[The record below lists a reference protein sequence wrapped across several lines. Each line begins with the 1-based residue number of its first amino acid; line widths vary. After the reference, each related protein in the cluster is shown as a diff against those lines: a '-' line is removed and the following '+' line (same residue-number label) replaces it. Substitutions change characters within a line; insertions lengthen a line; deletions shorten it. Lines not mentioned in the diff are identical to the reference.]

1 MINLELK
8 NLYSRKDIHGIFSP
22 QTKFTPQAGTWGLH
36 GIIKIP
42 NRDKDYVFIV
52 TYGQSQGEH
61 NFDEGITSDG
71 VLSWQSQP
79 RQDLKNKTILDLIS
93 HNDITDN
100 IYLFLREDKKS
111 DYKYLGK
118 LAYLNH
124 DTSRE
129 KPVYFQW
136 QLLDWDELN
145 NVKVSEEGPTYI
157 IEPPVSEVTKERILE
172 LVSTL
177 PSKKKRNGT
186 DTETFRARKSP
197 DYAKRDSNNRK
208 LGLEGELLAIEYEKN
223 RLNKLGR
230 DDLANEIIHT
240 SVIQGDG
247 AGYDI
252 HSFNEDGSPR
262 YIEVKT
268 TRGSLNTDFYMSPNE
283 ISFSEKYSESF
294 FLYRIYDF
302 EAKDSAK
309 FFILEGNVNNNL
321 NKTPVNFRM
330 SFSQ

>member
-1 MINLELK
+1 MRNLQLN
-8 NLYSRKDIHGIFSP
+8 NLYSRKSIHSIFSP
-22 QTKFTPQAGTWGLH
+22 QTTFTPQAGTWGLQ

-42 NRDKDYVFIV
+42 NREKDYVFIV

-61 NFDEGITSDG
+61 NFDEGITDDG

-79 RQDLKNKTILDLIS
+79 KQDFNNKTIFDLVN
-93 HNDITDN
+93 HDDITDN

-124 DTSRE
+124 DTNRE

-136 QLLDWDELN
+136 QLLDWDDVN
-145 NVKVSEEGPTYI
+145 NVNLSDEKQI
-157 IEPPVSEVTKERILE
+157 NPPKSQQPLKKILE
-172 LVSTL
+172 LVTKL
-177 PSKKKRNGT
+177 PSKQKRKGT
-186 DTETFRARKSP
+186 DTNTFRAKKSP

-208 LGLEGELLAIEYEKN
+208 LGLDGELLALEYEKH
-223 RLNKLGR
+223 RLSNLGR
-230 DDLANEIIHT
+230 DDLAKEIIHT
-240 SVIQGDG
+240 SVVQGDG

-252 HSFNEDGSPR
+252 LSYNEDGSPR

-283 ISFSEKYSESF
+283 INFSEKYSNNF

-302 EAKDSAK
+302 GEKDSVK
-309 FFILEGNVNNNL
+309 FFILQGNVNNQL
-321 NKTPVNFRM
+321 HRTPVNFRM

>member
-1 MINLELK
+1 MKNLQLN
-8 NLYSRKDIHGIFSP
+8 NLYSRKSIHSIFSP
-22 QTKFTPQAGTWGLH
+22 QTKFTPQAGTWGLQ

-42 NRDKDYVFIV
+42 NREKDYVFIV

-61 NFDEGITSDG
+61 NFDEGITDDG

-79 RQDLKNKTILDLIS
+79 KQDFNNKTIFDLVN
-93 HNDITDN
+93 HDDITDN

-124 DTSRE
+124 DTNRE

-136 QLLDWDELN
+136 QLLDWDDIN
-145 NVKVSEEGPTYI
+145 NVNLSDEEQI
-157 IEPPVSEVTKERILE
+157 NPPKSQQPLKKILE
-172 LVSTL
+172 LVTEL
-177 PSKKKRNGT
+177 PSKQKRKGT
-186 DTETFRARKSP
+186 DTNTFRAKKSP

-208 LGLEGELLAIEYEKN
+208 LGLDGELLALEYEKR
-223 RLNKLGR
+223 RLSNLGR
-230 DDLANEIIHT
+230 DDLAKEIIHT
-240 SVIQGDG
+240 SVVQGDG

-252 HSFNEDGSPR
+252 LSYNEDGSPR

-283 ISFSEKYSESF
+283 INFSEKCSSNF

-302 EAKDSAK
+302 GEKDSVK
-309 FFILEGNVNNNL
+309 FFILQGNVNNQL
-321 NKTPVNFRM
+321 HRTPVNFRM

>member
-1 MINLELK
+1 MRNLQLN
-8 NLYSRKDIHGIFSP
+8 NLYSRKSIHSIFSP
-22 QTKFTPQAGTWGLH
+22 QTTFTPQAGTWGLQ

-42 NRDKDYVFIV
+42 NREKDYVFIV

-61 NFDEGITSDG
+61 NFDEGITDDG

-79 RQDLKNKTILDLIS
+79 KQDFNNKTIFDLVN
-93 HNDITDN
+93 HDDITDN

-124 DTSRE
+124 DTNRE

-136 QLLDWDELN
+136 QLLDWDDVN
-145 NVKVSEEGPTYI
+145 NVNLSDEEQI
-157 IEPPVSEVTKERILE
+157 NPPKSQQPLKKILE
-172 LVSTL
+172 LVTKL
-177 PSKKKRNGT
+177 PSKQKRKGT
-186 DTETFRARKSP
+186 DTNTFRAKKSP

-208 LGLEGELLAIEYEKN
+208 LGLDGELLALEYEKH
-223 RLNKLGR
+223 RLSNLGR
-230 DDLANEIIHT
+230 DDLAKEIIHT
-240 SVIQGDG
+240 SVVQGDG

-252 HSFNEDGSPR
+252 LSYNEDGSPR

-283 ISFSEKYSESF
+283 INFSEKYSNNF

-302 EAKDSAK
+302 GEKDSVK
-309 FFILEGNVNNNL
+309 FFILQGNVNNQL
-321 NKTPVNFRM
+321 HRTPVNFRM

>member
-1 MINLELK
+1 MKNLQLN

-22 QTKFTPQAGTWGLH
+22 QTKFTPQAGIWGLH

-42 NRDKDYVFIV
+42 NRERDYVFIV

-61 NFDEGITSDG
+61 NFDEGITADG

-79 RQDLKNKTILDLIS
+79 RQDLENKIIKQLII

-111 DYKYLGK
+111 EYKYLGR
-118 LAYLNH
+118 LAYLDH
-124 DTSRE
+124 DAKRE

-145 NVKVSEEGPTYI
+145 SHTHTVHEL
-157 IEPPVSEVTKERILE
+157 TKSTHPQKPQTKKLE
-172 LVSTL
+172 LVDKL
-177 PSKKKRNGT
+177 PKKQRRQGT
-186 DTETFRARKSP
+186 DTETFRAKKSP
-197 DYAKRDSNNRK
+197 DYARRDASNRR
-208 LGLEGELLAIEYEKN
+208 LGLDGELLVIEYEQK
-223 RLNKLGR
+223 RLNDLGR
-230 DDLANEIIHT
+230 GDLAGKIVHT
-240 SVIQGDG
+240 SVLQGDG

-252 HSFNEDGSPR
+252 SSFNHDGSPR

-283 ISFSEKYSESF
+283 INFSEQYSSSF
-294 FLYRIYDF
+294 YLYRVYDF
-302 EAKDSAK
+302 DSKDSAK
-309 FFILEGNVNNNL
+309 FYILEGNVNKKL
-321 NKTPVNFRM
+321 TKTPVNFRM
-330 SFSQ
+330 SFS